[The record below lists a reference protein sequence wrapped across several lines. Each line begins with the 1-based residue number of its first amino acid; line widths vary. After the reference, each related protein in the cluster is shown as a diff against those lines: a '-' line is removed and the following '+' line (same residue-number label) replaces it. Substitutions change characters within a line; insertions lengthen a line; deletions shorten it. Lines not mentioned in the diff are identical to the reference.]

1 MSSELEQAGI
11 AASCH
16 NRDEVL
22 VFGQELLFTGADQL
36 PRTTCATH
44 CLPVSLQ
51 RLKTIKGCLNVDTN
65 VQLQRICEVY
75 TKQHLLTVRLTPYP
89 QIVIEL
95 SPNEGNCCIARR
107 RTAVVGRLPPRL
119 KKKSDTSRPQRFLI
133 SKKEVM
139 GGMKVQ
145 PSAAPRSSTPGPS
158 EFPSAPPTFRNDQAA
173 IQRAMG

>member
-1 MSSELEQAGI
+1 MLLLATLRTRSSCLEK
-11 AASCH
+11 S
-16 NRDEVL
+16 
-22 VFGQELLFTGADQL
+22 FYSQERTL
-36 PRTTCATH
+36 PKTTFATH

-51 RLKTIKGCLNVDTN
+51 RLKTIKGCLNVDTI

-119 KKKSDTSRPQRFLI
+119 KKKSDTSRPQRFLV
-133 SKKEVM
+133 SKKGSYCANE
-139 GGMKVQ
+139 
-145 PSAAPRSSTPGPS
+145 SSTLSCSSVFHPRPIGIS
-158 EFPSAPPTFRNDQAA
+158 LSASYFPK
-173 IQRAMG
+173 